1 MTESYQRRAGR
12 EAIDGVSERRP
23 HRWLVAAKCW
33 SMAEPSVDPRDEK
46 LRADIEDWWDKHK
59 YKGTVGVE
67 PFYELAKIIR
77 GEITKKSKVPE

>member
-1 MTESYQRRAGR
+1 MLIIYITGRLTGSEGQVTESYQQRAGR
-12 EAIDGVSERRP
+12 S
-23 HRWLVAAKCW
+23 AATP
-33 SMAEPSVDPRDEK
+33 EPSVDPRDEK